1 MKKPAYPILAQL
13 MAKHGISRNDIAKAI
28 DLSYH
33 GTLFKLNGERLF
45 NIVEAGKVTK
55 IFKDLGEDTSI
66 DAIFSLNCNK
76 REQEETL

>member
-13 MAKHGISRNDIAKAI
+13 MAKHGVTRKDISQAISISYRN
-28 DLSYH
+28 
-33 GTLFKLNGERLF
+33 TLGKINGDTMF

-66 DAIFSLNCNK
+66 EDIFFA
-76 REQEETL
+76 